1 MRKSIAIGLLAG
13 ATALSTNVRAGIFA
27 DDLSRCLVSK
37 TSVADK
43 TVFIQWLFDAIAQ
56 NPDVKA
62 TKVSDADLAADNK
75 KMAGLVDRLL
85 EVDCRPQ
92 TIEVLKNE
100 GASGFTSSF
109 EVFGKVAANNLFS
122 NPKVSEYLGR
132 YAKDMDQDKLKAL
145 ATEAGVEPEKITG
158 KVDR

>member
-1 MRKSIAIGLLAG
+1 MRKSITIGLLAG
-13 ATALSTNVRAGIFA
+13 VTALSTNVRAGIFA

-56 NPDVKA
+56 NPDVRG
-62 TKVSDADLAADNK
+62 TKVSDANVAADNK
-75 KMAGLVDRLL
+75 QMAGLVDRLL
-85 EVDCRPQ
+85 ETDCRPQ
-92 TIEVLKNE
+92 TIAVLKNE

-109 EVFGKVAANNLFS
+109 EVFGKVAATNLFN
-122 NPKVSEYLGR
+122 NPKVNDYLGG

-145 ATEAGVEPEKITG
+145 AAEAGVSPEKITG
-158 KVDR
+158 KADR